1 MRMYFFFDTK
11 YIICVDKYLFV
22 LLYAAMWLLLATVA
36 HFVPK
41 AWLL

>member
-1 MRMYFFFDTK
+1 MRMYFFFDAK
-11 YIICVDKYLFV
+11 YIIYIDKYLFA
-22 LLYAAMWLLLATVA
+22 LLYAAMWLLLPMVA